1 MLWRNAKQTLKNY
14 FVVRQP
20 VVQQM
25 KVLFAEVKEEFH
37 TQDAKIDAKIEAL
50 INLQKERLEF
60 EKEMQKQ
67 RMALEREKLNF
78 ERQKAGFGALPSASG
93 DLILIHFLYDST

>member
-1 MLWRNAKQTLKNY
+1 MLYIKSKQKLQNY
-14 FVVRQP
+14 FAVCQP

-60 EKEMQKQ
+60 EKQMQQQ
-67 RMALEREKLNF
+67 RLDLEREKLNF
-78 ERQKAGFGALPSASG
+78 ERQKAGLGALPSASG
-93 DLILIHFLYDST
+93 DLI